1 MHRQTKA
8 TSISKTVKCAVFER
22 DGYRCIIC
30 GSPQGQPNAHYIAR
44 SQGGLGIEQNIVTL
58 CTSCHRDYDQSDKRP
73 EYKEYIK
80 KYLMSKYPQWNENKL
95 VYRKWSFT
103 NDK

>member
-58 CTSCHRDYDQSDKRP
+58 CATCHRDYDQSTKRP
-73 EYKEYIK
+73 KYKEYIK

-103 NDK
+103 ND